1 MAPHR
6 ARRGRADRRVL
17 HARASTSSTPPPL
30 SRSRLCGAVVLA
42 ILVVVLRLPSRR
54 DGRISALIT
63 ALVAAIAVRP
73 ACRGCAGVTWHTRAS
88 WRTSGTSSRSSPT
101 PGSRRRTRR
110 SRSRWPWWSSTAR
123 AGTAATSCAGRRRR
137 SPCGTGAAS
146 FGTSAGTRAGSCS
159 TGRPV
164 TLQRPPARREAAQTD
179 RVTAS
184 GSIAGTP
191 QPARVAAGSRIWVE
205 GRHDAELLELVW
217 GDELREAGVVV
228 EPLHGI
234 DGLVPA
240 VASFAPSRSRRLGV
254 LVDHLVPGSKEQ
266 RIAASVNGPNVL
278 VTGHPFVDV
287 WAGIRPSVVGIAGW
301 PDVPIGTPWKEGV
314 CVALGTDITTFW
326 PRIRNRVRTYADLR
340 PRARRRGRA
349 TPRLRDVTFSWHRA
363 RDRWSLSAQENGS
376 GVASCDARPCFARWG
391 ALADTVC
398 PVWHRLSRGSR

>member
-1 MAPHR
+1 MAHSGVVAYERDILEEFADSRKPAAYPAVEVAMAMVVEHR
-6 ARRGRADRRVL
+6 ASGYCGDVVRWTSEAVTLRNRRGE
-17 HARASTSSTPPPL
+17 
-30 SRSRLCGAVVLA
+30 
-42 ILVVVLRLPSRR
+42 LRHFGWHEGGFLL
-54 DGRISALIT
+54 DG
-63 ALVAAIAVRP
+63 
-73 ACRGCAGVTWHTRAS
+73 C
-88 WRTSGTSSRSSPT
+88 
-101 PGSRRRTRR
+101 
-110 SRSRWPWWSSTAR
+110 
-123 AGTAATSCAGRRRR
+123 
-137 SPCGTGAAS
+137 
-146 FGTSAGTRAGSCS
+146 
-159 TGRPV
+159 PV

-266 RIAASVNGPNVL
+266 RVAASVNGPNVL

-340 PRARRRGRA
+340 PQ
-349 TPRLRDVTFSWHRA
+349 LV
-363 RDRWSLSAQENGS
+363 
-376 GVASCDARPCFARWG
+376 G
-391 ALADTVC
+391 AVEQLLDFVM
-398 PVWHRLSRGSR
+398 